1 MTAQRIEASP
11 QARFLR
17 TPPRAPGWARI
28 LLALVAFEAAAF
40 SSLLLDNIGPFHAW
54 VVSDD
59 PILKT
64 GTLVVM
70 WTVSC
75 IAYLLFALMLTRYM
89 DNRPARAAGLVFN
102 RRAVNA
108 LLVGTGI
115 SMVVVCCVTVV
126 SRVLDPVVPSPS
138 INLRM
143 PWWLIVVS
151 VLVVLARCY
160 VFQGI
165 GKEAVMRGYLLQS
178 FSDRP
183 KRAVW
188 VSVIA
193 FTIPHMIS
201 QGSQQ
206 NILERVIYLAIPFGF
221 ALAATYLCLIMRSVW
236 AGIGIHGGFHL
247 ATTIALIVGAND
259 GPVLWT
265 LMGALYV
272 VVALVLASRINEQ
285 RWVEI
290 AERGPYA
297 PPAASGSGALQE
309 NSG

>member
-1 MTAQRIEASP
+1 M
-11 QARFLR
+11 
-17 TPPRAPGWARI
+17 
-28 LLALVAFEAAAF
+28 AAAL

-54 VVSDD
+54 AVSDD
-59 PILKT
+59 PALRN
-64 GTLVVM
+64 GMLVGG

-75 IAYLLFALMLTRYM
+75 IADLLFALLLTRHV
-89 DNRPARAAGLVFN
+89 DHRPVRAAGLVFN
-102 RRAVNA
+102 RRAANA
-108 LLVGTGI
+108 LLAGTGI

-138 INLRM
+138 MDLRM

-165 GKEAVMRGYLLQS
+165 GEEAVMRGYLLQS

-188 VSVIA
+188 VSVIT

-201 QGSQQ
+201 QGGQQ
-206 NILERVIYLAIPFGF
+206 NVLERVIYLAIPFGF
-221 ALAATYLCLIMRSVW
+221 ALAATCLCLIMRSVW

-247 ATTIALIVGAND
+247 ATAIARIVGTSD
-259 GPVLWT
+259 GPINWT
-265 LMGALYV
+265 LTGAFYV
-272 VVALVLASRINEQ
+272 VVALVLASRISEQ

-297 PPAASGSGALQE
+297 PPAASGSGARQE

>member
-1 MTAQRIEASP
+1 MTAAVSP
-11 QARFLR
+11 
-17 TPPRAPGWARI
+17 
-28 LLALVAFEAAAF
+28 
-40 SSLLLDNIGPFHAW
+40 LLLDNIGPFHAW
-54 VVSDD
+54 AVSDD
-59 PILKT
+59 PALRTGILV
-64 GTLVVM
+64 GR

-75 IAYLLFALMLTRYM
+75 IAYLLFALLLTRHV
-89 DNRPARAAGLVFN
+89 DHRPARAAGLVFN

-165 GKEAVMRGYLLQS
+165 GEEAVMRGYLLQS
-178 FSDRP
+178 LSDRP

-297 PPAASGSGALQE
+297 PPAASGSSALQE

>member
-1 MTAQRIEASP
+1 M
-11 QARFLR
+11 
-17 TPPRAPGWARI
+17 
-28 LLALVAFEAAAF
+28 AAAL

-54 VVSDD
+54 AVSDD
-59 PILKT
+59 PALRN
-64 GTLVVM
+64 GMLVGG

-75 IAYLLFALMLTRYM
+75 IAYLLFALLLTRHV
-89 DNRPARAAGLVFN
+89 DHRPVRAAGLVFN
-102 RRAVNA
+102 RRAANA
-108 LLVGTGI
+108 LLAGTGI

-138 INLRM
+138 MDLRM

-165 GKEAVMRGYLLQS
+165 GEEAVMRGYLLQS

-188 VSVIA
+188 VSVIT

-201 QGSQQ
+201 QGGQQ
-206 NILERVIYLAIPFGF
+206 NVLERVIYLAIPFGF

-247 ATTIALIVGAND
+247 ATTIARIVGASD

-265 LMGALYV
+265 LTGALYV

-297 PPAASGSGALQE
+297 PPAASGSGAR
-309 NSG
+309 

>member
-1 MTAQRIEASP
+1 M
-11 QARFLR
+11 
-17 TPPRAPGWARI
+17 
-28 LLALVAFEAAAF
+28 AAAL

-54 VVSDD
+54 AVSDD
-59 PILKT
+59 PALRN
-64 GTLVVM
+64 GMLVGG

-75 IAYLLFALMLTRYM
+75 IAYLLFALLLTRHV
-89 DNRPARAAGLVFN
+89 DHRPVRAAGLVFN
-102 RRAVNA
+102 RRAAKA

-138 INLRM
+138 MDLRM

-151 VLVVLARCY
+151 VLVILARCY

-165 GKEAVMRGYLLQS
+165 GEEAVMRGYLLQS

-188 VSVIA
+188 VSVIT

-201 QGSQQ
+201 QGGQQ
-206 NILERVIYLAIPFGF
+206 NVLERVIYLAIPFGF

-247 ATTIALIVGAND
+247 ATTIARIVGASD

-265 LMGALYV
+265 LTGALYV

-297 PPAASGSGALQE
+297 PPAASGSGSRQE